1 MATTTD
7 ALSGVKGPASK
18 AGPGGPR
25 PARYRASF
33 TSASQKGAGASSRLH
48 LKLLAPILIFEGLFV
63 VYPIIKGILIAL
75 QQTNF
80 GATKWVGLANFDKM
94 FSDPYFWASVR
105 TTFEFTL
112 SMVVVWLSLGLGV
125 ALLTNLSFKGRT
137 LVRGLLAIPW
147 AVPDI
152 PTVITFIVM
161 LDPNFGIVN
170 HIASV
175 LFGVNHHILWFSR
188 SDLAFASIVA
198 MLGWKGFPFFGLVIL
213 SSLSSIPDDLYEA
226 AMVDG
231 AGTVRRFRSIT
242 LPALVPTLSLLAL
255 LAFIFSFQQF
265 TLIYLT
271 TGGGPG
277 QATSTLA
284 IYIYNTAFQYFNYNY
299 AAAMGVG
306 GLVLALLGTIV
317 FVVVERRV
325 IRARYLQE
333 GLA

>member
-1 MATTTD
+1 LATTSN
-7 ALSGVKGPASK
+7 ASPGVLDPPRK
-18 AGPGGPR
+18 AAPPR
-25 PARYRASF
+25 RQSSF
-33 TSASQKGAGASSRLH
+33 SSASQKGAGAGSRLH

-63 VYPIIKGILIAL
+63 IYPIVKGILISL

-80 GATKWVGLANFDKM
+80 GATKWVGLANFRKM
-94 FSDPYFWASVR
+94 VNDPYFWASVR

-125 ALLTNLSFKGRT
+125 ALVTNWSFKGRT

-152 PTVITFIVM
+152 PTVITFTVM
-161 LDPNFGIVN
+161 LDPNFGILN
-170 HIASV
+170 RFASV
-175 LFGVNHHILWFSR
+175 IFGVNHHILWFSQ
-188 SDLAFASIVA
+188 SNLAFISIVA
-198 MLGWKGFPFFGLVIL
+198 MLGWKGFPFFGLIIL
-213 SSLSSIPDDLYEA
+213 SSLTAIPDDLYEA
-226 AMVDG
+226 AMADG
-231 AGTVRRFRSIT
+231 AGAIRRFRSIT
-242 LPALVPTLSLLAL
+242 FPALVPTLSLLAL

-277 QATSTLA
+277 QATSTIA

-299 AAAMGVG
+299 AAAMGVA
-306 GLVLALLGTIV
+306 GLVLAV
-317 FVVVERRV
+317 FATLIFVLVERRV

-333 GLA
+333 GLG